1 MFKQSLF
8 LAVLRIRNGLFR
20 TRIQLYISI
29 LQYYRIH
36 ILEFTGLKVICSF
49 IFGWIRNN
57 NSGSGSRQKFRIH
70 ADPDPQHCKLT
81 HRRGN
86 RNILPITVLYTAF
99 TTSSEL
105 FLAFFKT
112 VPNTV
117 PVCIHETCWSLLD
130 ASATI
135 CKPEIASQI

>member
-36 ILEFTGLKVICSF
+36 SLEFTGLKVICSF

-57 NSGSGSRQKFRIH
+57 NSGSRSRQKFRIH
-70 ADPDPQHCKLT
+70 ADPDPDKQHWFLIKCSGRSLPKCLAPAPYKKAWLREST
-81 HRRGN
+81 TPQYGV
-86 RNILPITVLYTAF
+86 ILYKKKTII
-99 TTSSEL
+99 SERTYCCH
-105 FLAFFKT
+105 K
-112 VPNTV
+112 
-117 PVCIHETCWSLLD
+117 
-130 ASATI
+130 
-135 CKPEIASQI
+135 